1 MLEGSPS
8 IPRADGPATLTAGST
23 ASLLLTPWG
32 VPMCPGTPIIPSSPE
47 SGTGELDLLP
57 GGLHCASR
65 VSRASVWSGQ
75 GQDQVSTEAWPQQN
89 PYLALILQSIMNNR
103 TLSLADS
110 ASGPWYNLKG
120 EEHVPSL
127 ASPCLCFEG
136 WLVVPTG
143 LRGLVFSAELVST
156 LARGAAGQALV
167 CEGLLKAGLVP
178 FPPCLP
184 GTQPPLSPASA
195 LASWALFPLLVAF
208 LRFDL
213 AALPTLDDLMKLGGA
228 SCQLYISSAFKVPQ
242 CSRTFPP
249 TQAGRQRRKAER
261 KREVSGS
268 ETLWDLQQVAH
279 TFLGPSVMKGN
290 PEARNPSPVPCYTQS
305 LEIHPLT
312 TSCVPGTLLG
322 SGDEQRQSPTL
333 WTKSP

>member
-1 MLEGSPS
+1 
-8 IPRADGPATLTAGST
+8 
-23 ASLLLTPWG
+23 
-32 VPMCPGTPIIPSSPE
+32 
-47 SGTGELDLLP
+47 
-57 GGLHCASR
+57 
-65 VSRASVWSGQ
+65 
-75 GQDQVSTEAWPQQN
+75 
-89 PYLALILQSIMNNR
+89 MNNR

-143 LRGLVFSAELVST
+143 PRGLVFSAELVST
-156 LARGAAGQALV
+156 LARGAAGQVLV
-167 CEGLLKAGLVP
+167 CEGLLKAGLIP

-228 SCQLYISSAFKVPQ
+228 SCQLYISSAFKVPSVFQ
-242 CSRTFPP
+242 NLPAHPGWEAEKESRKEARGQWFEDTVGPSTSRTHLS
-249 TQAGRQRRKAER
+249 GSLSYER
-261 KREVSGS
+261 KSRGEGPLPSSLLYPIIGN
-268 ETLWDLQQVAH
+268 
-279 TFLGPSVMKGN
+279 TFIDHLVCAWHS
-290 PEARNPSPVPCYTQS
+290 ARFR
-305 LEIHPLT
+305 
-312 TSCVPGTLLG
+312 G
-322 SGDEQRQSPTL
+322 R
-333 WTKSP
+333 TKTEPYLVD

>member
-1 MLEGSPS
+1 
-8 IPRADGPATLTAGST
+8 
-23 ASLLLTPWG
+23 
-32 VPMCPGTPIIPSSPE
+32 
-47 SGTGELDLLP
+47 
-57 GGLHCASR
+57 
-65 VSRASVWSGQ
+65 
-75 GQDQVSTEAWPQQN
+75 
-89 PYLALILQSIMNNR
+89 MNNR

-120 EEHVPSL
+120 EEHIPSL

-143 LRGLVFSAELVST
+143 PRGLVFSAELVST
-156 LARGAAGQALV
+156 LARGAAGQVLV
-167 CEGLLKAGLVP
+167 CEGLLKAGLIP

-228 SCQLYISSAFKVPQ
+228 SCQLYISSAFKVPSVFQ
-242 CSRTFPP
+242 NLPAHPGWEAEKESRKEARGQWFGDTVGPSTSRTHP
-249 TQAGRQRRKAER
+249 
-261 KREVSGS
+261 
-268 ETLWDLQQVAH
+268 
-279 TFLGPSVMKGN
+279 FLGPSVMKGN
-290 PEARNPSPVPCYTQS
+290 PEVRDPSPVPCYSQS